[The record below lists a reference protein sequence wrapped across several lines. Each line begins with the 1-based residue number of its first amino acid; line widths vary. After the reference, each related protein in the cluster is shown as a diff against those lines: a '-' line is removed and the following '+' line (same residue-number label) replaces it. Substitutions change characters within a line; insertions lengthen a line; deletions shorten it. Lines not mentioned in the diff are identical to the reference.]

1 MREPDDDRL
10 GPLAQTLLAASRV
23 VDLRDDA
30 AELGALIKA
39 IRRPFPASL
48 PTDPDEREFAL
59 LILALRARDQARR
72 LLALVV
78 DGI

>member
-39 IRRPFPASL
+39 IRRPFPA
-48 PTDPDEREFAL
+48 
-59 LILALRARDQARR
+59 
-72 LLALVV
+72 
-78 DGI
+78 